1 MTPGIRLGKVLGV
14 PVVADA
20 SAFVLAILFAIV
32 VLIDLQMSRI
42 GTNDTNWLV
51 ALIAGCAVL
60 ASVLIH
66 EVSHV
71 VVAVRHGL
79 GVRAIRLYLF
89 GGYSVIDGNPSPRS
103 EVAVAAAGPIASLV
117 FGGVCW
123 SMAMWAGADSVI
135 GSAIFAV
142 ALANIGIGLFNL
154 LPGFPLDG
162 GRVLRGLIASRT
174 GDRVGATQVVA
185 AVGRW
190 IGYAAVG
197 AGAVMI
203 ARRSSVGL
211 FVLAAG
217 WYLAATAGRAGRR
230 EQLSAALDG
239 LLVRDAMRETPN
251 AVPGRTTVASM
262 LDLHALGPRLRSL
275 PVEIDGRVVGVIGQ
289 DEIDAVAPSRW
300 PSVRVRSVMTDI
312 GPDDVV
318 EADAPL
324 EALLVRPAGRTRRVV
339 VTTDDVVVGI
349 IEGSDLAK
357 VLPDGAARA

>member
-1 MTPGIRLGKVLGV
+1 MTPGIRLGRILGV

-32 VLIDLQMSRI
+32 VLIDLRMSQI
-42 GTNDTNWLV
+42 GTNDANWLV
-51 ALIAGCAVL
+51 ALVAGCAVL
-60 ASVLIH
+60 ASVLLH

-103 EVAVAAAGPIASLV
+103 EVAVALAGPIASLAL
-117 FGGVCW
+117 GGLCW
-123 SMAMWAGADSVI
+123 LVGALAGANSVI
-135 GSAIFAV
+135 GTALLAV
-142 ALANIGIGLFNL
+142 ALANFGIGLFNL

-174 GDRVGATQVVA
+174 GDRVGATRVVS

-190 IGYAAVG
+190 IGYAAIG
-197 AGAVMI
+197 AGAVTLT
-203 ARRSSVGL
+203 RRSPVGL

-217 WYLAATAGRAGRR
+217 WYLAVTAARAGRR
-230 EQLSAALDG
+230 EQLSAAFDG

-251 AVPGRTTVASM
+251 AVPGRATVASM

-275 PVEIDGRVVGVIGQ
+275 PVEVDGRVVGVIGQ

-300 PSVRVRSVMTDI
+300 PSMRVRSLMTDI

-324 EALLVRPAGRTRRVV
+324 ESLLVRPAGRTRRVV
-339 VTTDDVVVGI
+339 VTYEDVVVGI

-357 VLPDGAARA
+357 VLPDGVA